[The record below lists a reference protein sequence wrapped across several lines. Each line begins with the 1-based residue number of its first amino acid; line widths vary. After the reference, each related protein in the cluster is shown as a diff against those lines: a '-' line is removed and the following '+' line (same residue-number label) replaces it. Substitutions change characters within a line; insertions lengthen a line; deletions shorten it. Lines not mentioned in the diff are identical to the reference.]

1 MATHC
6 FSLAA
11 NDRAHAI
18 EFVHN
23 PLTDKA
29 SLRIDGE
36 PVPTRLVRKAFGSV
50 FRYRFSFADAWHEI
64 RVTPSSTQA
73 FDVVLARADE
83 PVTSHAISFWK
94 IASTCGLTG
103 AAGGLGMYLGGFTPL
118 TPSLVVGGG
127 TAVVATAL
135 LWLVYG
141 RAR

>member
-11 NDRAHAI
+11 DGGTHAV

-23 PLTDKA
+23 PLTDGA
-29 SLRIDGE
+29 TLRIDGE
-36 PVPTRLVRKAFGSV
+36 TVPTRLVRKAFGSV
-50 FRYRFSFADAWHEI
+50 FRYRFAFADTWHEI
-64 RVTPSSTQA
+64 RVTPSSTHA
-73 FDVVLARADE
+73 FDVALVPADE
-83 PVTSHAISFWK
+83 PVASPSISFWK

-127 TAVVATAL
+127 TALVATAL

-141 RAR
+141 RGR